1 MPLAMVRRGRKRGAL
16 MRTMC
21 YRCYWPQAH
30 CWCGSITPM
39 ATRTK
44 FVILMHPYEFKR
56 IKANTGRLTHLCL
69 ADSELHIGETF
80 DRHEAVQALINDPA
94 NFPVLLYPGRD
105 ALDLS
110 AVARDDPQLSELN
123 SQLANRRLVVFLLD
137 ATWRLVRPML
147 RTSLSLQ
154 GLPKVMFSNAAPS
167 RYIIKRQP
175 EPGCLST
182 LEATHELLL
191 ALERAG
197 LDGYPLPAQMLD
209 LFQRMQEFQIRRTE
223 ENRRLGIR
231 RHARKPSFGNAPVA
245 KAVGSKR
252 RRIFPVT
259 LAHVARD
266 GSDVKPEA

>member
-1 MPLAMVRRGRKRGAL
+1 MP
-16 MRTMC
+16 
-21 YRCYWPQAH
+21 
-30 CWCGSITPM
+30 
-39 ATRTK
+39 TRTK

-80 DRHEAVQALINDPA
+80 DRHEPVQALITDPK
-94 NFPVLLYPGRD
+94 NYPVLLYPGRD

-110 AVARDDPQLSELN
+110 TVEPDNVQLSTFNAQLSE
-123 SQLANRRLVVFLLD
+123 RRLVVFLLD

-154 GLPKVMFSNAAPS
+154 RLPKIMFSNAAPS

-182 LEATHELLL
+182 LEATHELLV
-191 ALERAG
+191 ALNRAG
-197 LDGYPLPAQMLD
+197 LDRYTQPEQMLD
-209 LFQRMQEFQIRRTE
+209 LFRRMQEFQIRRTE

-231 RHARKPSFGNAPVA
+231 RHARKPSQGNAPIVMTPRPA
-245 KAVGSKR
+245 KR
-252 RRIFPVT
+252 RRIFPKNSADT
-259 LAHVARD
+259 DART
-266 GSDVKPEA
+266 